1 MYVGDDCPTQVRLPA
16 DEELAEKLA
25 ERLSRTP
32 SSRIRR
38 LAKIKRA
45 VQASEY
51 ENQLKLSVAL
61 DRMLESL
68 VPPSQG

>member
-25 ERLSRTP
+25 ARLHRTP
-32 SSRIRR
+32 STRLRR

-45 VQASEY
+45 VQSSEY

-61 DRMLESL
+61 DRMLEKL
-68 VPPSQG
+68 NN